1 MPKLK
6 PDDIAPTPEED
17 AATMAAIASD
27 LDAQGWEDAG
37 PWRPAAEVLPDVVAS
52 YRRMRG
58 KQRAPTK
65 VKLAI
70 RLDADVVEHFRATG
84 KGWHVRINET
94 LRKAALGK

>member
-6 PDDIAPTPEED
+6 PDDVAPTLEE
-17 AATMAAIASD
+17 AAAITAAVAAD
-27 LDAQGWEDAG
+27 PDALGWEDAG
-37 PWRPAAEVLPDVVAS
+37 PWRPAIEVLPDVVTA
-52 YRRMRG
+52 YRRTRG
-58 KQRAPTK
+58 RQRTPTK

-70 RLDADVVEHFRATG
+70 RLDADVVEHFRSTG

>member
-6 PDDIAPTPEED
+6 PDDIPPTSDED
-17 AATMAAIASD
+17 AAIRAAIASD
-27 LDAQGWEDAG
+27 PDALGWEDAS
-37 PWRPAAEVLPDVVAS
+37 PWRPASEVLPDVVAS

-94 LRKAALGK
+94 LRKAVLGN

>member
-1 MPKLK
+1 M
-6 PDDIAPTPEED
+6 
-17 AATMAAIASD
+17 
-27 LDAQGWEDAG
+27 GG
-37 PWRPAAEVLPDVVAS
+37 RPAIEVLPDVVTA
-52 YRRMRG
+52 YRRTRG
-58 KQRAPTK
+58 RQRTPTK